1 MGTAVASGITDRHI
15 IPAFRQWRNGEI
27 STLDGMSSIITAKV
41 NNEISSGEITAAAIS
56 DWQNALRPDLDEL
69 TRPICRRWGIPR
81 DALSLPEIAFAGS
94 SHSVVVD
101 TTAATSALD
110 SIGNAVAVVVAII
123 GGTILGGGGTALLA
137 AGPIGWVI
145 GAAAVGGAA
154 IVGKEA
160 LMDKAKGAE
169 IPVSLRKVKGEQSM
183 VDKLRSEAPA
193 TERRL
198 ATDLAQGFLS
208 ENGEKLASETV
219 RSILAQLEARAD
231 EAELLIS

>member
-137 AGPIGWVI
+137 AGPSAGSSAPQRS
-145 GAAAVGGAA
+145 AAP
-154 IVGKEA
+154 
-160 LMDKAKGAE
+160 L
-169 IPVSLRKVKGEQSM
+169 
-183 VDKLRSEAPA
+183 
-193 TERRL
+193 
-198 ATDLAQGFLS
+198 
-208 ENGEKLASETV
+208 
-219 RSILAQLEARAD
+219 
-231 EAELLIS
+231 